1 VPETPATY
9 PKIRSGTILRPMNR
23 YPLRTIGLALLTAL
37 MLCPVGL
44 LGQATPTFA
53 SGPPAVAGDR
63 YPPALG
69 DGPTPVRSTA
79 GRLLVKLR
87 PAPLTARL
95 HASATRAEALSE
107 LANRL
112 QVPVPRLLFRDG
124 NRTVEVEAR
133 ALADR
138 LGLDR
143 WLLLE
148 LPAGIDLGDE
158 IRRLTADPL
167 VEVAEPDG
175 LGQGAGRPDPTSY
188 RSGVRAAFRT
198 VPDDLHFPDQWY
210 LDQVSDHDIDMP
222 EAWDIQPSATS
233 VIVAVLDTGVDL
245 DHPDLQAALLP
256 GYDFV
261 NNDAVPSDDNGHG
274 SNVAGILGALA
285 NNGIGVAKV
294 LDSDNRGYYSD
305 WAQGLRWATDQ
316 GARIINL
323 SAGGPSNSTLLHDAV
338 TYAWTRGVTVCASMM
353 NFDSDVPYYPAAF
366 TETIAVGATDELDR
380 RAVPFFWSAT
390 SGSSFGPHIDLAAP
404 GSRILSTSYLG
415 GYVEYGGTSQATP
428 LVAATA
434 TLLVARDGRLL
445 PEDIRDVLHATAED
459 GVGPPA
465 EDSPGFDDYF
475 GYGRLNAAAALAA
488 VEPFTPAVERLV
500 LSPPYPNPTSGP
512 STLALDLPGP
522 ASTSIYVYDIRGR
535 RVRTLL
541 AGSLLPAGPSEV
553 AFDGRD
559 DSGHPLPSGI
569 YLVEIRAGSE
579 RAVTK
584 LIILR

>member
-1 VPETPATY
+1 MSRKSLHIV
-9 PKIRSGTILRPMNR
+9 
-23 YPLRTIGLALLTAL
+23 GLILLTAL
-37 MLCPVGL
+37 LLCPVGPP
-44 LGQATPTFA
+44 GYVTPTFA
-53 SGPPAVAGDR
+53 SGPPAAVGDT
-63 YPPALG
+63 YPPALEE
-69 DGPTPVRSTA
+69 GPTPVRSTA

-95 HASATRAEALSE
+95 RPSATRAEALSE
-107 LANRL
+107 LAIRL
-112 QVPVPRLLFRDG
+112 QVPVPRLLFRDAD
-124 NRTVEVEAR
+124 RPVEPAAR

-148 LPAGIDLGDE
+148 LPAGIDLVED

-167 VEVAEPDG
+167 VEVAEADG
-175 LGQGAGRPDPTSY
+175 IGQGAGRPDPTSY
-188 RSGVRAAFRT
+188 RSGVRAAFRI
-198 VPDDLHFPDQWY
+198 VPNDLRFPEQWY
-210 LDQVSDHDIDMP
+210 LDQASDHDIDMP

-233 VIVAVLDTGVDL
+233 VIVAVLDTGMDL
-245 DHPDLQAALLP
+245 DHLDLQEVLLP

-261 NNDAVPSDDNGHG
+261 NDDAVASDDNGHG

-285 NNGIGVAKV
+285 DNGIGVAGAAFRVHLLPVKV
-294 LDSDNRGYYSD
+294 LDADNLGYYSD

-366 TETIAVGATDELDR
+366 EESIAVGATDESDE
-380 RAVPFFWSAT
+380 RAVPFFWSVT

-434 TLLVARDGRLL
+434 ALLVARDGRLL
-445 PEDIRDVLHATAED
+445 PEDIRGVLHATAED
-459 GVGPPA
+459 EVGPPA
-465 EDSPGFDDYF
+465 EDTPGFDDYY
-475 GYGRLNAAAALAA
+475 GYGRLNAAAALTA

-512 STLALDLPGP
+512 STLAPDLPGP

-541 AGSLLPAGPSEV
+541 AGSLLPAGPSEI
-553 AFDGRD
+553 AFDGCD
-559 DSGHPLPSGI
+559 GSGRPLPSGL
-569 YLVEIRAGSE
+569 YLVEVRAGSE